1 MPPWGSR
8 GVKGMLWPQL
18 ASHTAAHSGPSFIN
32 MCMPTRVPSGKL
44 TLALTTNYV
53 VTATIAVLQTSG
65 STAAVQAC
73 MHNPIRTHARG

>member
-1 MPPWGSR
+1 
-8 GVKGMLWPQL
+8 
-18 ASHTAAHSGPSFIN
+18 
-32 MCMPTRVPSGKL
+32 MPTRVPSGKL